1 MSVYVDTARNKY
13 HRMVMCHLM
22 ADSLE
27 ELHAFAA
34 QLGMKQEWYQPVSTP
49 HYDLSLARRAMAL
62 KLGAVE
68 IDNKKVVE
76 LIQKYRTER
85 VP

>member
-34 QLGMKQEWYQPVSTP
+34 QLGMKREWYQPVSTP

-76 LIQKYRTER
+76 LIQKYRMER